1 MYIHVNDVSMVLCII
16 NSIYWLNRIFLH
28 NIIVKIVIVKIVIVK
43 GHYVTSN
50 KVNVEV
56 LNKTNLL
63 LAVCQS
69 QDEKK
74 TIISRATSFS
84 WVGV

>member
-28 NIIVKIVIVKIVIVK
+28 NIIVKIE

-74 TIISRATSFS
+74 TVISRATSFS